1 MNVFC
6 YCISRPQQNTVEIGL
21 CLTCQTDLLSAKS
34 PNEQGSR
41 EILPFMTLSQVTH
54 HSEHFPRTQ
63 VPTGGKKKTTA
74 YFCAY
79 ICAHTHTCEYV
90 HVSLFALQP
99 RSTIP

>member
-63 VPTGGKKKTTA
+63 VPTGGKKKKRLRISVHTYVRT
-74 YFCAY
+74 
-79 ICAHTHTCEYV
+79 HTH
-90 HVSLFALQP
+90 VSMYM
-99 RSTIP
+99 